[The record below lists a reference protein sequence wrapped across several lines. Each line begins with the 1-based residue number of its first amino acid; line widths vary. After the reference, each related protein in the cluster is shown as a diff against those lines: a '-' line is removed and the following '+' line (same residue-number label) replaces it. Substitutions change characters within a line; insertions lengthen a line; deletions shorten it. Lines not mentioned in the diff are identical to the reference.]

1 MNYAEFRKSLCC
13 AIWIQDAM
21 ITIEANIDT
30 VAIPH
35 KHTLFVD
42 DEWGIEAPGCDLHL
56 EWEAIE
62 RMVDEGKWEN
72 YQQGTSTIMVVD
84 SKKYRIKLHT
94 PTSLEELI

>member
-1 MNYAEFRKSLCC
+1 MNYAEFRKGLCC

-42 DEWGIEAPGCDLHL
+42 DEWGIEAPGCNLHL

-84 SKKYRIKLHT
+84 GKKYRIKLHT

>member
-1 MNYAEFRKSLCC
+1 MNYAEFRKGLCR

-35 KHTLFVD
+35 KYTLFVD
-42 DEWGIEAPGCDLHL
+42 DEWGIEAPGCNLHL
-56 EWEAIE
+56 EWETIE

-84 SKKYRIKLHT
+84 GKKYRIKLHT